1 MKRVLTLL
9 AALVLLAGAL
19 PLQAA
24 PSRRGRPAP
33 PLPRPSWRAAIVADA
48 ATGTIL
54 FQKNADELLP
64 PASLTKVLTL
74 YLAFEAVRQGRA
86 RWRDPVRISPRA
98 WRMEGSRMFVD
109 VGTDV
114 SLGDLVLGT
123 AIVSANDAALAVAE
137 HLGVT
142 EAAFVAAMNDRA
154 QALGMSRS
162 RFANPNGLPAKGQFT
177 TARDMLKLARAY
189 LSRFPAA
196 LTVHARRNFTY
207 NGISQHNRNRL
218 LRQYPGADG
227 VKTGYI
233 SESGYH
239 LIATARRG
247 DTRLVAVV
255 LGASTPGVRAR
266 ETIRLLD
273 EGFARMGVTPPP
285 ARTRSDVARPPERD
299 KIPTARP

>member
-1 MKRVLTLL
+1 MKRILMLL
-9 AALVLLAGAL
+9 MALVFLAGVL
-19 PLQAA
+19 PVEAA
-24 PSRRGRPAP
+24 PARRGRAAP
-33 PLPRPSWRAAIVADA
+33 PPPRPPWRAAIVADA
-48 ATGTIL
+48 ATGAIL
-54 FQKNADELLP
+54 FEKHADEPLP
-64 PASLTKVLTL
+64 PASLTKVLSL

-86 RWRDPVRISPRA
+86 RWRDPVRISRQA
-98 WRMEGSRMFVD
+98 WRMEGSRMFLD

-137 HLGVT
+137 HLGGT
-142 EAAFVAAMNDRA
+142 EAGFVAAMNARA

-162 RFANPNGLPAKGQFT
+162 HFANPHGLPAEDQFT
-177 TARDMLKLARAY
+177 TARDMLRLTLAY

-196 LTVHARRNFTY
+196 LTVHARQNFTY
-207 NGISQHNRNRL
+207 NGISQRNRNRL

-233 SESGYH
+233 CESGYN

-247 DTRLVAVV
+247 NTRLVAVV
-255 LGASTPGVRAR
+255 LGATTPVVRAR

-273 EGFARMGVTPPP
+273 EGFARMGVPLPP
-285 ARTRSDVARPPERD
+285 AQTGSGAARPPERGQA
-299 KIPTARP
+299 PAVRP